1 MRSGDHKLASS
12 FLNRKRWSVADRG
25 GERFNPALAG
35 CCPPTPTPRYLL
47 HLHLHLHLWPRTNP
61 SIDRTHFSLPVPA
74 LPSIPLSRQPS
85 SLHSF
90 VPLSFSS
97 LSIINPSIASS
108 NPHLKYLSIST
119 STYRLRIRQHH
130 HHHHRH
136 HLWRRTFRHTNTSS
150 QNPRRTR
157 LATQFLPRRD
167 LSPVAIQAICH
178 HYTTTTLIDDN
189 SNTTNELYIS
199 NHFHHT
205 LNPTPTLASQT
216 ISTIGL

>member
-150 QNPRRTR
+150 KTPDE
-157 LATQFLPRRD
+157 RD
-167 LSPVAIQAICH
+167 LRPSSCPGEISVPSRYRPSATIIPPQHSSMTIAIQQMNSTYQIISI
-178 HYTTTTLIDDN
+178 TL
-189 SNTTNELYIS
+189 
-199 NHFHHT
+199 
-205 LNPTPTLASQT
+205 
-216 ISTIGL
+216 